1 MTLLFPEFSLAP
13 AEGKFFYLSASF
25 LKLPSRSLM
34 AEEGGATGTL
44 SSGPQASGG
53 SCVPE
58 DFVCA

>member
-1 MTLLFPEFSLAP
+1 MTLQFPEFSLAP

-25 LKLPSRSLM
+25 LELPSRSLM

-53 SCVPE
+53 SCVP
-58 DFVCA
+58 